1 MINNSQFIQRG
12 SRDYLRANLALFFAG
27 FVTFSTLYTFQ
38 PLFPNLVSEFGISP
52 AMASLSLSFA
62 TFALALSL
70 PISGSLSDAWS
81 RRGLMGL
88 SVVLAALLALASAA
102 STTLPALLVLRLV
115 QGVALAGVPAV
126 AMAYLNEEIDPHA
139 IGSAMGLYIAGNA
152 CGGMTGRILTAWL
165 TDLFSWRMAV
175 AGIGLLSLLLALL
188 FWLTLPDSRNFQR
201 RELHLGKLTR
211 SLLGHLCHPGLLCLF
226 LLAFTCMG
234 GFVTLYNYVTF
245 RLLGPA
251 FSLSHSQVAL
261 IFLAY
266 AFGAGG
272 SSVMGGLVDRFGRAP
287 LLFSALGIMCG
298 GLLMTL
304 FGQLLAVIVGII
316 IFTIGFFGAHAIA
329 SAWVGLLAGQA
340 RAQASSL
347 YLFAYYLGS
356 SISGTGGG
364 FFYSRW
370 GWPGVVVL
378 ICLLL
383 ICATLVGLW
392 LTLITRQKVLAAT
405 DADMGSALAET
416 SSP

>member
-1 MINNSQFIQRG
+1 MGRNFIQRG
-12 SRDYLRANLALFFAG
+12 SRAYMRANLALFFAG

-38 PLFPNLVSEFGISP
+38 PLFPNLVKEFGISP
-52 AMASLSLSFA
+52 AVASLSLSFA

-81 RRGLMGL
+81 RRGLMGF
-88 SVVLAALLALASAA
+88 SVLLASLLALASAA
-102 STTLPALLVLRLV
+102 SSTLPSLLVLRLL

-126 AMAYLNEEIDPHA
+126 AMAYLNEEIDPRA

-175 AGIGLLSLLLALL
+175 AGIGLVSVLLALL
-188 FWLTLPDSRNFQR
+188 FWLTLPASRNFRR
-201 RELHLGKLTR
+201 RELHWGKLSH
-211 SLLGHLCHPGLLCLF
+211 SLFSHLRNPGLFCLF

-251 FSLSHSQVAL
+251 FALSHSQVAL

-287 LLFSALGIMCG
+287 LLFWALGIMTC
-298 GLLMTL
+298 GLLLTL
-304 FGQLLAVIVGII
+304 APQLFAVIAGII

-329 SAWVGLLAGQA
+329 SAWVGVLAGQA

-356 SISGTGGG
+356 SISGTAGG
-364 FFYSRW
+364 FFFSSW
-370 GWPGVVVL
+370 GWPGVVAL
-378 ICLLL
+378 IFLLL
-383 ICATLVGLW
+383 VCATLVGLC
-392 LTLITRQKVLAAT
+392 LTAVTRKKRPSAFEP
-405 DADMGSALAET
+405 DFCGSLPDV
-416 SSP
+416 SPPP